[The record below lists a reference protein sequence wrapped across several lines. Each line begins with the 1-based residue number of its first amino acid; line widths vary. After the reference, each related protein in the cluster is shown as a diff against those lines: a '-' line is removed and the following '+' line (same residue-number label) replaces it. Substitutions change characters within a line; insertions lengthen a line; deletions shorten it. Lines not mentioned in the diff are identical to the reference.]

1 MHGIARGLQRGMV
14 LCVQPLL
21 GNVER
26 IGKGADIDGS
36 RLHNKTVAIVEV
48 SVRSCSDET
57 HSPLIV
63 DYIRFRLS
71 LECGTRYLNMTI
83 TPTSGIRKQDGA
95 RGFIAVAENSL
106 GFEIAFE
113 FLITNIKEISE
124 YYGDGFSTIAK
135 MVDSVTTYMNKDY
148 HLEQLDRFVK
158 KAQEYGLKSAEG
170 TIQLAIEKVKN
181 NIHWRSTSYYQL
193 KTFLETLVPQF
204 RINMN

>member
-1 MHGIARGLQRGMV
+1 
-14 LCVQPLL
+14 
-21 GNVER
+21 
-26 IGKGADIDGS
+26 
-36 RLHNKTVAIVEV
+36 
-48 SVRSCSDET
+48 
-57 HSPLIV
+57 
-63 DYIRFRLS
+63 
-71 LECGTRYLNMTI
+71 MTI

-181 NIHWRSTSYYQL
+181 NIYWRSTSYYQL